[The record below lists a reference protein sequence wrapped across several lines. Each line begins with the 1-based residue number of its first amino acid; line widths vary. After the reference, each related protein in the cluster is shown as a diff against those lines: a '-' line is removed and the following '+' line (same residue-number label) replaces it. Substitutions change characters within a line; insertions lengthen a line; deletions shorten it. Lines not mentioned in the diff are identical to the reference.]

1 MKDTWTQ
8 YCRTST
14 TVMESLDMILAAG
27 HGGWVGSEVLGLWR
41 HNIYLNP
48 GKSRQPWKSWL
59 TLCRKSTTNYSQTK
73 PPLLAMSLE
82 TQLNHNWF
90 PINPQYQKIGPDSPN
105 KVKTI
110 KILLKRRHI
119 GYLLVLLDHFHQTFQ
134 INGTATHNAYRGLLK
149 LEGLYNY
156 IWRFCL
162 SLMLKDNMDP
172 IRP

>member
-1 MKDTWTQ
+1 MFKTKWSHVKHVNVKHIWTQ
-8 YCRTST
+8 YSRTST

-48 GKSRQPWKSWL
+48 GESRKPWKSWL
-59 TLCRKSTTNYSQTK
+59 TLCRKSATNYSQTK

-90 PINPQYQKIGPDSPN
+90 PLNPQYQKIGPGSPT

-110 KILLKRRHI
+110 KNLVKAKTYWLSI
-119 GYLLVLLDHFHQTFQ
+119 GVVVGSFPSDFS
-134 INGTATHNAYRGLLK
+134 K
-149 LEGLYNY
+149 
-156 IWRFCL
+156 
-162 SLMLKDNMDP
+162 
-172 IRP
+172 